1 MINPAELELLRKA
14 LATLAEGYEDL
25 PPFTPD
31 FDTGAAAEVLQR
43 VANRMHDNYPY
54 FHPQYAGQMLKPP
67 HAIARIAYAMS
78 LWVNPNNHALD
89 GGRASS
95 ALEKECIIDLG
106 RMYGW
111 ESPLGHLTGG
121 GTMANL
127 EALWVAGRL
136 HPGKKIIGSQ
146 QAHYTHSRISDVLGM
161 PFSPVAVENDG
172 RMNLAAIEMAL
183 QAGDVGTIVAT
194 IGNTGLGAVD
204 RLPEILEL
212 AAQYGAR
219 VHADAAYGGYFGLAT
234 ELSDVTRFAYDC
246 LSRVDSIVVDPHKH
260 GLQPYGCGC
269 VLFRN
274 ADVGRFYKHDSP
286 FTYFSSAE
294 LHLGEISLECSRPGA
309 SAVAL
314 WATQQLF
321 PLEQGGQ
328 LGQWLDSGLL
338 AARALWQKLTN
349 GDLYQPLM
357 QPELDIVVYAVNAID
372 AVEASSRA
380 RRVFELAAKKELH
393 LALIELP
400 VELVQAYVPDLEAN
414 ADTVTCL
421 RSVLMKPEH
430 LDWLDRLV
438 EILDD
443 CGRDV
448 TSVARASA

>member
-1 MINPAELELLRKA
+1 
-14 LATLAEGYEDL
+14 
-25 PPFTPD
+25 
-31 FDTGAAAEVLQR
+31 
-43 VANRMHDNYPY
+43 
-54 FHPQYAGQMLKPP
+54 
-67 HAIARIAYAMS
+67 
-78 LWVNPNNHALD
+78 
-89 GGRASS
+89 
-95 ALEKECIIDLG
+95 
-106 RMYGW
+106 
-111 ESPLGHLTGG
+111 
-121 GTMANL
+121 
-127 EALWVAGRL
+127 
-136 HPGKKIIGSQ
+136 
-146 QAHYTHSRISDVLGM
+146 M
-161 PFSPVAVENDG
+161 PFAPVPVGNDG
-172 RMNLAAIEMAL
+172 RMELAAVEAAL
-183 QAGDVGTIVAT
+183 QLGDVGTIVTT

-204 RLPEILEL
+204 SLSEILEL

-234 ELSDVTRFAYDC
+234 ELGDATQSTYDS

-269 VLFRN
+269 ILFRD
-274 ADVGRFYKHDSP
+274 AEVGRFYKHDSP

-328 LGQWLDSGLL
+328 LGQWLDSSLL
-338 AARALWQKLTN
+338 AARELWQKLKE
-349 GDLYQPLM
+349 GDLYLPLM
-357 QPELDIVVYAVNAID
+357 QPELDIIVYAVNAID
-372 AVEASSRA
+372 AVEASNRA
-380 RRVFELAAKKELH
+380 RRVFEFAAKKELH

-414 ADTVTCL
+414 AKSVTCL

-443 CGRDV
+443 CGREV

>member
-14 LATLAEGYEDL
+14 LATLAEGYKDL
-25 PPFTPD
+25 PPFTPE
-31 FDTGAAAEVLQR
+31 FDTAAAAEVLEQ
-43 VANRMHDNYPY
+43 VAERMHDNYPY
-54 FHPQYAGQMLKPP
+54 YHPQYAGQMLKPP

-95 ALEKECIIDLG
+95 ALEKECIVDLG

-136 HPGKKIIGSQ
+136 HPGKKIIASQ
-146 QAHYTHSRISDVLGM
+146 QAHYTHSRISEVLGV
-161 PFSPVAVENDG
+161 PFSPIAVENDG
-172 RMNLAAIEMAL
+172 HMDLAAIETAL

-234 ELSDVTRFAYDC
+234 ELGDTTRSTYDS
-246 LSRVDSIVVDPHKH
+246 LSKVDSIVVDPHKH

-269 VLFRN
+269 ILFRN

-328 LGQWLDSGLL
+328 LGQWLDSSLL
-338 AARALWQKLTN
+338 AARGLWQRLTEN
-349 GDLYQPLM
+349 DLYRPLM
-357 QPELDIVVYAVNAID
+357 RPELDIVVYAVNATD

-380 RRVFELAAKKELH
+380 RRVFELAAKKNLH
-393 LALIELP
+393 LALIESP

-421 RSVLMKPEH
+421 RSVLMKPQH

-443 CGRDV
+443 CGRSV
-448 TSVARASA
+448 TSATRASE

>member
-1 MINPAELELLRKA
+1 MINPAELRLLEKA
-14 LATLAEGYEDL
+14 LTTLAEGYENL

-31 FDTGAAAEVLQR
+31 FDTEAAAEILQR
-43 VANRMHDNYPY
+43 VARRMHDNYPY
-54 FHPQYAGQMLKPP
+54 YHPQYAGQMLKPP

-78 LWVNPNNHALD
+78 LWINPNNHALD

-95 ALEKECIIDLG
+95 ALEKECIVDLG

-111 ESPLGHLTGG
+111 ESPLGHLSGG

-127 EALWVAGRL
+127 EALWIAGQL
-136 HPGKKIIGSQ
+136 HPGKRIIASQ
-146 QAHYTHSRISDVLGM
+146 QAHYVHSRISDVLGM
-161 PFSPVAVENDG
+161 PFSAIAVGNDG
-172 RMNLAAIEMAL
+172 RMDLSAVEAAL

-212 AAQYGAR
+212 AKKYDAR

-234 ELSDVTRFAYDC
+234 ELDDTTQSTYDS
-246 LSRVDSIVVDPHKH
+246 LSRVDSIVIDPHKH

-269 VLFRN
+269 VLFRD
-274 ADVGRFYKHDSP
+274 ADVGQFYKHDSP

-321 PLEQGGQ
+321 PLQQGGQ
-328 LGQWLDSGLL
+328 FSQWLDSSLL
-338 AARALWQKLTN
+338 AARGLWQQLTES
-349 GDLYQPLM
+349 DLYQPLM
-357 QPELDIVVYAVNAID
+357 PPELDIVVYAVGAAD
-372 AVEASSRA
+372 AVAASTRA
-380 RRVFELAAKKELH
+380 RRVFELAAKKDLH

-400 VELVQAYVPDLEAN
+400 VGLVKAYVPSLETN
-414 ADTVTCL
+414 AETVTCL

-430 LDWLDRLV
+430 LDWLDRIE
-438 EILDD
+438 EILDT
-443 CGRDV
+443 CAREA
-448 TSVARASA
+448 TSAARA